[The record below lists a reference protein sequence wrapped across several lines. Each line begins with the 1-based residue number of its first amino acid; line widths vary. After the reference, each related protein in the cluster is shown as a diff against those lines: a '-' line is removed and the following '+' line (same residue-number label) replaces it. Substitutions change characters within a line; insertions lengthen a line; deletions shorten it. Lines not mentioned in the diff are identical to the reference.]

1 MMQGKQYVKR
11 TGSERQQNTWLTY
24 KTGSGRVLFYQLGIS
39 LMMIETDSEQFK
51 LMMLG
56 ECQGAH
62 TMGG

>member
-39 LMMIETDSEQFK
+39 LMMIETDSE
-51 LMMLG
+51 
-56 ECQGAH
+56 
-62 TMGG
+62 